1 MKMAL
6 QGTPILILKEDT
18 SRTTGKDAL
27 TSNIAAARVI
37 SEAIRS
43 ALGPKGR
50 DKMLVDNFG
59 DVVITNDG
67 ATILKEI
74 DIAHPIGKMMVELSK
89 IQDQEVGD
97 GTTTVVIL
105 AGELLQY
112 ASELITS
119 DKIHP
124 TILVEGFRVATEK
137 ASEYLNEIAIDV
149 PVDNDALLV
158 KLVNTTMGSKIV
170 SRSSD
175 MLARIVIDA
184 VKSVDPGTGKIDIED
199 IKVEKKEGEDI
210 ESTTLIKGI
219 VLDKEVVHAGMP
231 KRLENPKIAL
241 IAEAFEVSK
250 TEFDSEL
257 SITDPTKIQEFLD
270 REAGMIQKMVDKIV
284 ESGANVVIAQKGID
298 DIAQHLLAKKQI
310 MAIRRV
316 KKSDM
321 EKLGKATGAKIV
333 SNISDFSPDD
343 LGTAGNV
350 YETKVGD
357 DDMVFVEDCPVAKSV
372 TILIRGGTEL
382 VVDEAERSIH
392 DAICVVR
399 NVIEDKKIV
408 PGGGAPEAYVSRKLH
423 KFSESLIGREQLAV
437 QAFAN
442 ALEVVPR
449 TLAEN
454 AGLDPIDIIVALRSE
469 HESGNNKAG
478 IDVFE
483 GKVRDMTDVI
493 EPLRVKTHA
502 ITAAS
507 ENAQMILRIDD
518 IIAAKAGAGP
528 GGPPGGPGGDMG
540 GEDFD

>member
-1 MKMAL
+1 MTL
-6 QGTPILILKEDT
+6 HGTPVLILKEDT
-18 SRTTGKDAL
+18 SRTTGRDAIS
-27 TSNIAAARVI
+27 SNIAAARVI

-43 ALGPKGR
+43 ALGPKGM
-50 DKMLVDNFG
+50 DKMLLDSFG

-105 AGELLQY
+105 AGELLQK
-112 ASELITS
+112 ASDLIST

-124 TILVEGFRVATEK
+124 TILVEGYRLATEK
-137 ASEYLNEIAIDV
+137 AVEYLNEIATEISPD
-149 PVDNDALLV
+149 DENLLIE
-158 KLVNTTMGSKIV
+158 LVNTTMGSKIV
-170 SRSSD
+170 SRSSG
-175 MLARIVIDA
+175 MLAKIVIDS
-184 VKSVDPGTGKIDIED
+184 VKSIDPGTGKIDIED

-210 ESTTLIKGI
+210 EATTLVKGI

-231 KRLENPKIAL
+231 KSLDNPTIAL

-257 SITDPTKIQEFLD
+257 SISDPTKIQEFLD
-270 REAGMIQKMVDKIV
+270 REAGMLQKMVNKVV
-284 ESGANVVIAQKGID
+284 ESGAKVVIAQKGID
-298 DIAQHLLAKKQI
+298 DIAQHLMAKENI

-321 EKLGKATGAKIV
+321 EKLAKATGATIV
-333 SNISDFSPDD
+333 NSIKDLSSDD
-343 LGTAGNV
+343 LGTAGKV
-350 YETKVGD
+350 HETKVGD
-357 DDMVFVEDCPVAKSV
+357 DDMVFVEDCPMAKSV
-372 TILIRGGTEL
+372 TILVRGGTEL

-399 NVIEDKKIV
+399 NVFEDKKIV
-408 PGGGAPEAYVSRKLH
+408 AGGGAPEAFVSRKLH
-423 KFSESLIGREQLAV
+423 KFAESLIGREQLAV
-437 QAFAN
+437 QAFAD
-442 ALEVVPR
+442 ALEIVPR

-469 HESGNNKAG
+469 HESGNYKAG
-478 IDVFE
+478 VDVFE
-483 GKVRDMTDVI
+483 GKVRNMENII

-502 ITAAS
+502 LTAAS
-507 ENAQMILRIDD
+507 ENAQIILRIDD
-518 IIAAKAGAGP
+518 IISSKASAGP

-540 GEDFD
+540 GDDFD

>member
-1 MKMAL
+1 MSF
-6 QGTPILILKEDT
+6 QGTPVLILREDT
-18 SRTTGKDAL
+18 QRTTGKDAL
-27 TSNIAAARVI
+27 SSNIAAARVI

-43 ALGPKGR
+43 ALGPKGM
-50 DKMLVDNFG
+50 DKMLLDNFG

-105 AGELLQY
+105 AGELLQQ
-112 ASELITS
+112 ASELIQAN
-119 DKIHP
+119 KIHP
-124 TILVEGFRVATEK
+124 TILVEGFRLATK
-137 ASEYLNEIAIDV
+137 QAIEYLNEMATDV
-149 PVDNDALLV
+149 SPDDENLLTQI
-158 KLVNTTMGSKIV
+158 VNTSMGSKIV
-170 SRSSD
+170 SRSSE
-175 MLARIVIDA
+175 MLAKLVIEA
-184 VKSVDPGTGKIDIED
+184 VKCIDPGTGKIDIED
-199 IKVEKKEGEDI
+199 IKVEKKEGEDL
-210 ESTTLIKGI
+210 ESTLLIKGI

-231 KRLENPKIAL
+231 KKLNNPRIAL

-257 SITDPTKIQEFLD
+257 SITDPSKIQEFLD
-270 REAGMIQKMVDKIV
+270 RETGMLQKMVDRVI
-284 ESGANVVIAQKGID
+284 ESEANVVIAQKGID
-298 DIAQHLLAKKQI
+298 DVAQHLMAKKGI

-321 EKLGKATGAKIV
+321 EKLAKATGAKIV
-333 SNISDFSPDD
+333 NSIKDLSADD
-343 LGTAGNV
+343 LGTAGKI

-357 DDMVFVEDCPVAKSV
+357 DDMVFVEDCPEAKAV
-372 TILIRGGTEL
+372 TILVRGGTEL

-399 NVIEDKKIV
+399 NVLEDKKVV

-423 KFSESLIGREQLAV
+423 KFAESLVGREQLAV

-442 ALEVVPR
+442 ALEVIPR

-454 AGLDPIDIIVALRSE
+454 AGLDPIDIIVSLRTE
-469 HESGNNKAG
+469 HESGNTKAG
-478 IDVFE
+478 IDVFK
-483 GKVRDMTDVI
+483 GKVRNMDEII
-493 EPLRVKTHA
+493 EPLRVTTHA
-502 ITAAS
+502 LTAAS

-518 IIAAKAGAGP
+518 IISSKASAGP
-528 GGPPGGPGGDMG
+528 PGGPGGPGGDMG

>member
-1 MKMAL
+1 MTL
-6 QGTPILILKEDT
+6 QGTPVLILKEDT
-18 SRTTGKDAL
+18 SRTTGRDA
-27 TSNIAAARVI
+27 TSSNIAAARVI

-105 AGELLQY
+105 AGELLQQ
-112 ASELITS
+112 AAELITS

-137 ASEYLNEIAIDV
+137 AEEYLNEIATDV
-149 PVDNDALLV
+149 AAEDEALLV
-158 KLVNTTMGSKIV
+158 QLVNTTMGSKIV
-170 SRSSD
+170 ARSSD
-175 MLARIVIDA
+175 LLAKIVIDA

-199 IKVEKKEGEDI
+199 IKIEKKEGEDI
-210 ESTTLIKGI
+210 ESTILVKGI

-231 KRLENPKIAL
+231 KRIENPKIAL

-257 SITDPTKIQEFLD
+257 SITDPSKIQEFLD

-298 DIAQHLLAKKQI
+298 DIAQHLLAKQNI

-321 EKLGKATGAKIV
+321 EKLSKATGAKIV
-333 SNISDFSPDD
+333 SSIPDLSADD
-343 LGTAGNV
+343 LGNSGKI

-357 DDMVFVEDCPVAKSV
+357 DDMVFVEDCPLAKSV

-392 DAICVVR
+392 DAICVIR
-399 NVIEDKKIV
+399 NVFEDKKIV

-423 KFSESLIGREQLAV
+423 KFSESLVGREQLAV

-454 AGLDPIDIIVALRSE
+454 AGLDPIDIVVALRSE
-469 HESGNNKAG
+469 HESGNTKAG
-478 IDVFE
+478 IDVFQ
-483 GKVRDMTDVI
+483 GKVRNMDNVI

-518 IIAAKAGAGP
+518 IIAAKASEGP

>member
-1 MKMAL
+1 MTL
-6 QGTPILILKEDT
+6 QGTPILILKDDT
-18 SRTTGKDAL
+18 QRTTGKDAM
-27 TSNIAAARVI
+27 TSNISAARVI

-43 ALGPKGR
+43 ALGPKGM
-50 DKMLVDNFG
+50 DKMLLDNFG

-89 IQDQEVGD
+89 MQDQEVGD

-105 AGELLQY
+105 AGEFL
-112 ASELITS
+112 AKAGELFTT

-137 ASEYLNEIAIDV
+137 AIEYLNEMASDVSSDDNAILTNV
-149 PVDNDALLV
+149 VQ
-158 KLVNTTMGSKIV
+158 TTMGSKIV
-170 SRSSD
+170 ARSSEL
-175 MLARIVIDA
+175 LAKIVIDA
-184 VKSVDPGTGKIDIED
+184 VKSIDPGTGRIDIDD

-210 ESTTLIKGI
+210 ESTILIKGI

-231 KRLENPKIAL
+231 KSLDSPKIAL
-241 IAEAFEVSK
+241 IAEAFEISK

-257 SITDPTKIQEFLD
+257 SITDPSKIQEFLD
-270 REAGMIQKMVDKIV
+270 REAGMIQKMVDKVI

-298 DIAQHLLAKKQI
+298 DIAQHLLAKQNI

-321 EKLGKATGAKIV
+321 EKLSKATGANILTKIK
-333 SNISDFSPDD
+333 DLTKED
-343 LGTAGNV
+343 LGTAGKA

-357 DDMVFVEDCPVAKSV
+357 DDMVFIEDCPLAKSV

-399 NVIEDKKIV
+399 NVLEDKKVV
-408 PGGGAPEAYVSRKLH
+408 PGGGAPEAFVSRKLH
-423 KFSESLIGREQLAV
+423 KFAESLVGREQLAV
-437 QAFAN
+437 QAFAE

-454 AGLDPIDIIVALRSE
+454 SGLDPIDIIVALRTE
-469 HESGNNKAG
+469 HEGGNTKAG
-478 IDVFE
+478 IDVAQ
-483 GKVRDMTDVI
+483 GKVRNMTDIV

-518 IIAAKAGAGP
+518 IIASKSSGGP
-528 GGPPGGPGGDMG
+528 GGGGPPGGPGGMG
-540 GEDFD
+540 DDFD

>member
-1 MKMAL
+1 MSL
-6 QGTPILILKEDT
+6 QGTPVLILKEDT
-18 SRTTGKDAL
+18 SRTTGRDAIS
-27 TSNIAAARVI
+27 SNIAAARVI

-97 GTTTVVIL
+97 GTTSVVIF
-105 AGELLQY
+105 AGELLQQ

-124 TILVEGFRVATEK
+124 TIIVEGFRVATEK
-137 ASEYLNEIAIDV
+137 AVEYLNEIATDV
-149 PVDNDALLV
+149 TADDQGVLV
-158 KLVNTTMGSKIV
+158 QLVNTTMGSKIV
-170 SRSSD
+170 ARSSD
-175 MLARIVIDA
+175 LLAKIVIDA
-184 VKSVDPGTGKIDIED
+184 VKSIDPGTGKIDIED
-199 IKVEKKEGEDI
+199 IKIEKKEGEDI
-210 ESTTLIKGI
+210 DSTILVKGI

-257 SITDPTKIQEFLD
+257 SITDPSKIQEFLD
-270 REAGMIQKMVDKIV
+270 REAGMIKKMVDKVV
-284 ESGANVVIAQKGID
+284 ESGANVVIAQKGLD
-298 DIAQHLLAKKQI
+298 DIAQHLLAKQNI

-321 EKLGKATGAKIV
+321 EKLSKATGAKIV
-333 SNISDFSPDD
+333 SSIPDLSAND
-343 LGTAGNV
+343 LGASGKI

-357 DDMVFVEDCPVAKSV
+357 DDMVFVEDCPMAKSV

-392 DAICVVR
+392 DAICVIR
-399 NVIEDKKIV
+399 NVLEDRKIV
-408 PGGGAPEAYVSRKLH
+408 AGGGAPEAYVSRKLH
-423 KFSESLIGREQLAV
+423 KFSESLVGREQLAV

-442 ALEVVPR
+442 ALEVIPR

-469 HESGNNKAG
+469 HESGNSKAG
-478 IDVFE
+478 IDVFD
-483 GKVRDMTDVI
+483 GKVRNMEKII

-518 IIAAKAGAGP
+518 IIASKSSDGP
-528 GGPPGGPGGDMG
+528 GGPPGGPGGMG
-540 GEDFD
+540 DEDFD

>member
-1 MKMAL
+1 MSL

-18 SRTTGKDAL
+18 SRTTGKDAIN
-27 TSNIAAARVI
+27 SNIAAARVI

-97 GTTTVVIL
+97 GTTTVVIF
-105 AGELLQY
+105 AGELLQN
-112 ASELITS
+112 ASELIS
-119 DKIHP
+119 SAKIHP

-149 PVDNDALLV
+149 PIDDDALLV

-170 SRSSD
+170 ARSSD

-210 ESTTLIKGI
+210 ESTTLVKGV

-231 KRLENPKIAL
+231 KRSENPKIAL

-257 SITDPTKIQEFLD
+257 SIEDPTKIQEFLD
-270 REAGMIQKMVDKIV
+270 REAGMLQKMVDKIV

-298 DIAQHLLAKKQI
+298 DIAQHLLAKKEI

-333 SNISDFSPDD
+333 SNISDLSPDD
-343 LGTAGNV
+343 LGTAGKV
-350 YETKVGD
+350 YETNVGD
-357 DDMVFVEDCPVAKSV
+357 DDMVFVEDCPEAKSV

>member
-1 MKMAL
+1 MSL
-6 QGTPILILKEDT
+6 QGTPVLILKEDT
-18 SRTTGKDAL
+18 SRTTGRDA
-27 TSNIAAARVI
+27 TSSNIAAARVI

-97 GTTTVVIL
+97 GTTSVVIL
-105 AGELLQY
+105 AGELLQQ
-112 ASELITS
+112 AAELITS

-124 TILVEGFRVATEK
+124 TIIVEGFRVATEK
-137 ASEYLNEIAIDV
+137 ALEYLNEIAIDV
-149 PVDNDALLV
+149 STDDRALLV
-158 KLVNTTMGSKIV
+158 QLVNTTMGSKIV

-175 MLARIVIDA
+175 LLATIVIDA
-184 VKSVDPGTGKIDIED
+184 VNSVDSGTGKIDIDD
-199 IKVEKKEGEDI
+199 IKIEKKEGEDI
-210 ESTTLIKGI
+210 DSTILVKGI
-219 VLDKEVVHAGMP
+219 VLDKEVVHTGMP
-231 KRLENPKIAL
+231 KKLENPKIAL

-257 SITDPTKIQEFLD
+257 SITDPSMIQKFLD

-284 ESGANVVIAQKGID
+284 ESGATVVIAQKGID
-298 DIAQHLLAKKQI
+298 DIAQHLLAKHNI

-321 EKLGKATGAKIV
+321 EKLAKATGAKIV
-333 SNISDFSPDD
+333 SSIPDLLASD
-343 LGTAGNV
+343 LGTSGKV

-357 DDMVFVEDCPVAKSV
+357 DDMVFVEDCPMAKSV

-392 DAICVVR
+392 DAICVIR
-399 NVIEDKKIV
+399 NVLEDKKIV
-408 PGGGAPEAYVSRKLH
+408 LGGGVPEAHVSRRLS
-423 KFSESLIGREQLAV
+423 KFSESLIGREALAV
-437 QAFAN
+437 QAFAD
-442 ALEVVPR
+442 ALEVIPR

-469 HESGNNKAG
+469 HDSGNTKAG
-478 IDVFE
+478 IDVFD
-483 GKVRDMTDVI
+483 GKVRNMDIVI

-518 IIAAKAGAGP
+518 IIASKSSGGP
-528 GGPPGGPGGDMG
+528 GGMPPGGPGGMG

>member
-1 MKMAL
+1 MSL
-6 QGTPILILKEDT
+6 QGTPVLILKEDT
-18 SRTTGKDAL
+18 QRTTGKDA
-27 TSNIAAARVI
+27 TNTNIAAARVI

-43 ALGPKGR
+43 ALGPKGM

-59 DVVITNDG
+59 DVIISNDG

-74 DIAHPIGKMMVELSK
+74 DIQHPIGKMMVELSK

-105 AGELLQY
+105 AGELLQQ
-112 ASELITS
+112 AIELLNG

-124 TILVEGFRVATEK
+124 TLIVEGFRVATEK
-137 ASEYLNEIAIDV
+137 AVEYLNEMAKEVSPD
-149 PVDNDALLV
+149 DDELLKSV
-158 KLVNTTMGSKIV
+158 VMTTMGSKIV
-170 SRSSD
+170 SSSSEQ
-175 MLARIVIDA
+175 LSKIVIDS
-184 VKSVDPGTGKIDIED
+184 VRSVDPGTGKIDIDD

-210 ESTTLIKGI
+210 TSTIMVRGI

-231 KRLENPKIAL
+231 KSLDNPKLAL

-257 SITDPTKIQEFLD
+257 SITDPSKIQEFLD
-270 REAGMIQKMVDKIV
+270 RETAMIQKMVDKVI

-298 DIAQHLLAKKQI
+298 DIAQHLLAKKGI

-321 EKLGKATGAKIV
+321 EKLSKATGAKIV
-333 SNISDFSPDD
+333 NSIKDLSAED
-343 LGTAGNV
+343 LGTAGRV

-357 DDMVFVEDCPVAKSV
+357 DDMVFVEDCPLAKSV
-372 TILIRGGTEL
+372 TILVRGGTEM

-392 DAICVVR
+392 DAVCVVR
-399 NVIEDKKIV
+399 NVLEDKKVV
-408 PGGGAPEAYVSRKLH
+408 PGGGAPEAYVSRKLM
-423 KFSESLIGREQLAV
+423 KFSESLVGREQLAV
-437 QAFAN
+437 QAFAR
-442 ALEVVPR
+442 ALEIIPR

-454 AGLDPIDIIVALRSE
+454 AGLDPIDIIVALRNE
-469 HESGNNKAG
+469 QESGNSSAG
-478 IDVFE
+478 VDVFE
-483 GKVRDMTDVI
+483 GKVRSMDDVV

-518 IIAAKAGAGP
+518 IISAKASGGGA
-528 GGPPGGPGGDMG
+528 PGGPGGPG
-540 GEDFD
+540 GAGEDLD

>member
-1 MKMAL
+1 MTL
-6 QGTPILILKEDT
+6 QGTPIFILKEDT
-18 SRTTGKDAL
+18 QRTTGKDAAS
-27 TSNIAAARVI
+27 SNIAAARVI

-43 ALGPKGR
+43 ALGPKGM

-74 DIAHPIGKMMVELSK
+74 DIQHPIGKMMVELSK

-105 AGELLQY
+105 AGEFLQQ
-112 ASELITS
+112 AAELISS

-124 TILVEGFRVATEK
+124 TLIVEGYRVATEK
-137 ASEYLNEIAIDV
+137 ALEFLNEIANDV
-149 PVDNDALLV
+149 AVEDENLL
-158 KLVNTTMGSKIV
+158 KLVVNTSMGSKIV
-170 SRSSD
+170 ASHSD
-175 MLARIVIDA
+175 HLSKIVIAA
-184 VKSVDPGTGKIDIED
+184 VKSIDSGKGKIDIED

-210 ESTTLIKGI
+210 TSTRMIKGI
-219 VLDKEVVHAGMP
+219 VLDKEVVHPGMP
-231 KRLENPKIAL
+231 KKLKDPKIAL

-257 SITDPTKIQEFLD
+257 SITDPSKIQEFLD
-270 REAGMIQKMVDKIV
+270 RETDMIKKMVDKVI
-284 ESGANVVIAQKGID
+284 ESGATVVIAQKGID
-298 DIAQHLLAKKQI
+298 DIAQHLFAKKGI
-310 MAIRRV
+310 MGIRRV

-321 EKLGKATGAKIV
+321 EKLAKATGAKIV
-333 SNISDFSPDD
+333 DNIHDLSSDD
-343 LGTAGNV
+343 LGNAGKV
-350 YETKVGD
+350 YETSVGD
-357 DDMVFVEDCPVAKSV
+357 DDMVFVEDCPLAKSV

-399 NVIEDKKIV
+399 NVLEDKKVV
-408 PGGGAPEAYVSRKLH
+408 PGGGAPEAYVSRKLM
-423 KFSESLIGREQLAV
+423 KFSESLVGREQLAV
-437 QAFAN
+437 QAFAK
-442 ALEVVPR
+442 ALEVIPR

-454 AGLDPIDIIVALRSE
+454 AGLDPIDIIVALRSA
-469 HESGNNKAG
+469 HESGNSSTG
-478 IDVFE
+478 IDVFK
-483 GKVRDMTDVI
+483 GKVREMNDVI

-518 IIAAKAGAGP
+518 IIAAKAGGGP
-528 GGPPGGPGGDMG
+528 GAGPPGGPGGEGMDDM
-540 GEDFD
+540 D

>member
-1 MKMAL
+1 MSL
-6 QGTPILILKEDT
+6 QGTPVLILKEDAQ
-18 SRTTGKDAL
+18 RTTGKDAMS
-27 TSNIAAARVI
+27 SNIAAARVI

-43 ALGPKGR
+43 ALGPKGM
-50 DKMLVDNFG
+50 DKMLLDNFG

-89 IQDQEVGD
+89 MQDQEVGD
-97 GTTTVVIL
+97 GTTSVVIL
-105 AGELLQY
+105 AGELLQ
-112 ASELITS
+112 AAGELFTS

-124 TILVEGFRVATEK
+124 TILVEGYRLATEK
-137 ASEYLNEIAIDV
+137 AIEFLNEMATEVSPDDDAILTKV
-149 PVDNDALLV
+149 VQ
-158 KLVNTTMGSKIV
+158 TTMGSKIV
-170 SRSSD
+170 ARSSGL
-175 MLARIVIDA
+175 LAKIVIDA
-184 VKSVDPGTGKIDIED
+184 VKSIDPGTGRIDIDD

-210 ESTTLIKGI
+210 DSTSLIKGI

-231 KRLENPKIAL
+231 KSIESPKIAL

-270 REAGMIQKMVDKIV
+270 REAGMIQKMVDKV
-284 ESGANVVIAQKGID
+284 VASGANVVIAQKGID
-298 DIAQHLLAKKQI
+298 DVAQHLLAKQNI

-321 EKLGKATGAKIV
+321 EKLAKATGAKVLTKIQDL
-333 SNISDFSPDD
+333 SADD
-343 LGTAGNV
+343 LGTAGKV

-357 DDMVFVEDCPVAKSV
+357 DDMVFVEDCPLAKSV

-399 NVIEDKKIV
+399 NVLEDKKIV

-423 KFSESLIGREQLAV
+423 KFAESLVGREQLAV
-437 QAFAN
+437 QAFAS
-442 ALEVVPR
+442 ALEVIPR

-454 AGLDPIDIIVALRSE
+454 AGLDPIDIIVALRTE
-469 HESGNNKAG
+469 HESGN
-478 IDVFE
+478 
-483 GKVRDMTDVI
+483 T
-493 EPLRVKTHA
+493 KT
-502 ITAAS
+502 
-507 ENAQMILRIDD
+507 
-518 IIAAKAGAGP
+518 GV
-528 GGPPGGPGGDMG
+528 
-540 GEDFD
+540 